1 MTLKFTNFIFACD
14 TQMLVQLQPYMIKE
28 QYYIFKPFTLIKTID
43 MIINRKKYFLEIT
56 YYFFSFFS

>member
-28 QYYIFKPFTLIKTID
+28 QYYIF
-43 MIINRKKYFLEIT
+43 
-56 YYFFSFFS
+56 